1 MSLAPHSLIA
11 LILDLFDQ
19 CVDGLLSEGIFAL
32 LADPWCGGK
41 CENPLRKIWK
51 SVGVIIPNIWKNKR
65 VPNHQPDGY
74 YNSPMNG
81 KKQKPIQKPIDPAEM
96 LTLSP
101 GWSKDIAPF

>member
-81 KKQKPIQKPIDPAEM
+81 KK
-96 LTLSP
+96 
-101 GWSKDIAPF
+101 

>member
-1 MSLAPHSLIA
+1 M
-11 LILDLFDQ
+11 
-19 CVDGLLSEGIFAL
+19 
-32 LADPWCGGK
+32 K
-41 CENPLRKIWK
+41 Y
-51 SVGVIIPNIWKNKR
+51 

-101 GWSKDIAPF
+101 GWSKDMAPF